1 MSIFKF
7 CDRGR
12 LSMLS
17 ALASVAALLIC
28 AAPAI
33 ALRQEP
39 GEAAVDPAALVRNAS
54 WNELHSS
61 GAPSPVR
68 YKLRKQDAKGVTTK
82 EIVETKDGEVAR
94 LIAKND
100 QPLTPAENQAEL
112 ARLNNL
118 LAHPEIQEHRH
129 KREQEDSGREDELVK
144 VLPQAFLYTYLGMV
158 EGPNGPAYRL
168 ALKPNPN
175 FTPPDREAEVYHGM
189 EGELWIDK
197 EQQRIVKVD
206 AHLVADVNFGWGIL
220 GKLYKGGTLTTEQR
234 DVGHRHWEPTL
245 LKLNLTGVALMLK
258 PLSYQMTETSTD
270 FQPVPVNMTYQEAV
284 HLLTS
289 DNNDPQVA
297 HEGNEKK

>member
-1 MSIFKF
+1 
-7 CDRGR
+7 
-12 LSMLS
+12 MLS
-17 ALASVAALLIC
+17 ALASVAAMLVC

-33 ALRQEP
+33 ASPQAP

-61 GAPSPVR
+61 GTPSPVR
-68 YKLRKQDAKGVTTK
+68 YKLRKQDAKAVTTK

-100 QPLTPAENQAEL
+100 EPLTPAENQAEL

-144 VLPQAFLYTYLGMV
+144 LLPNAFLYTYLGMV
-158 EGPNGPAYRL
+158 QGPNGPAYRL

-175 FTPPDREAEVYHGM
+175 FTPPDREADVYHGM
-189 EGELWIDK
+189 EGELWIDQD
-197 EQQRIVKVD
+197 QQRIVRFD
-206 AHLVADVNFGWGIL
+206 AHLIEDVNFGWGIL

-234 DVGHRHWEPTL
+234 DVGHHHWEPTL

-289 DNNDPQVA
+289 DNNDAQVA
-297 HEGNEKK
+297 HDGNEKK

>member
-1 MSIFKF
+1 
-7 CDRGR
+7 
-12 LSMLS
+12 MLS
-17 ALASVAALLIC
+17 ALASVAAVLVC
-28 AAPAI
+28 ATPSI
-33 ALRQEP
+33 AFSQAP
-39 GEAAVDPAALVRNAS
+39 GEAAVDPAVLVRNAS

-61 GAPSPVR
+61 GSPSPVR

-82 EIVETKDGEVAR
+82 EIVETKDGDVAR

-100 QPLTPAENQAEL
+100 EPLSPAENQAEL

-144 VLPQAFLYTYLGMV
+144 LMPQAFLYTYLGMV
-158 EGPNGPAYRL
+158 QGPNGRAYRL

-175 FTPPDREAEVYHGM
+175 FTPPDREADVYHGM
-189 EGELWIDK
+189 EGELWIDQS
-197 EQQRIVKVD
+197 QQRIVRFD
-206 AHLVADVNFGWGIL
+206 ARLIADVNFGWGIL

-234 DVGHRHWEPTL
+234 DVGHHHWEPTL

-284 HLLTS
+284 RLLTS

-297 HEGNEKK
+297 HDGDEKK